1 VPKQD
6 AKEDRAAVCRYIDGF
21 TTWEPAVRVEQYA
34 LLHFDWDVAEG
45 DAKWRAVMGRVAK
58 ALQLL
63 QGA

>member
-1 VPKQD
+1 M
-6 AKEDRAAVCRYIDGF
+6 CRYIDGF